1 MENQRYDVILFD
13 ADRTLFDFD
22 RSQLDALREV
32 FQTHGIPATQEM
44 MDLYIRINNHLWGQ
58 FDRGEITTEEL
69 TRVRFRL
76 FLEEAGDQG
85 QDPAAMNR
93 QYLESLGSHS
103 YLLDGAEALCR
114 ELAPYCKQYIVT
126 NGIKVA
132 QVVTNDDVA
141 VKDSLYTIGRRGVA
155 GTVFVHKIAGALAE
169 EGASLE
175 QVQAMA
181 QRVIDNVRTMGAA
194 IAPCTVPAAGTPG
207 FTLGEGEMEVGIGIH
222 GEPGTHREPMRPA
235 DEVVDLLLEQI
246 LADIDYSGSEVA
258 VMVNGAGAT
267 PLMELY
273 IINNHVADVLA
284 ERGIRVYRTF
294 VGEYMTSLEMQG
306 FSISLLRLD
315 GEMKRLL
322 DAAADTPAWH

>member
-132 QVVTNDDVA
+132 QVGRLNTSPIRPYIEKMYISGEMGIRKPEAGFFQIVYDDPGDDAGA
-141 VKDSLYTIGRRGVA
+141 VEADGDCGRRPGLGHFGRRNAHVDTIWYNPA
-155 GTVFVHKIAGALAE
+155 GKENRTGIIPTWEAADFPAVRKI
-169 EGASLE
+169 
-175 QVQAMA
+175 
-181 QRVIDNVRTMGAA
+181 I
-194 IAPCTVPAAGTPG
+194 
-207 FTLGEGEMEVGIGIH
+207 LGEV
-222 GEPGTHREPMRPA
+222 
-235 DEVVDLLLEQI
+235 
-246 LADIDYSGSEVA
+246 
-258 VMVNGAGAT
+258 
-267 PLMELY
+267 
-273 IINNHVADVLA
+273 
-284 ERGIRVYRTF
+284 
-294 VGEYMTSLEMQG
+294 
-306 FSISLLRLD
+306 
-315 GEMKRLL
+315 
-322 DAAADTPAWH
+322 

>member
-103 YLLDGAEALCR
+103 YLLDG
-114 ELAPYCKQYIVT
+114 
-126 NGIKVA
+126 GGS
-132 QVVTNDDVA
+132 A
-141 VKDSLYTIGRRGVA
+141 V
-155 GTVFVHKIAGALAE
+155 
-169 EGASLE
+169 
-175 QVQAMA
+175 
-181 QRVIDNVRTMGAA
+181 
-194 IAPCTVPAAGTPG
+194 P
-207 FTLGEGEMEVGIGIH
+207 
-222 GEPGTHREPMRPA
+222 
-235 DEVVDLLLEQI
+235 
-246 LADIDYSGSEVA
+246 
-258 VMVNGAGAT
+258 GAG
-267 PLMELY
+267 PLLQAVHRHQRHQGGPGGPAEHLSHPALY
-273 IINNHVADVLA
+273 
-284 ERGIRVYRTF
+284 
-294 VGEYMTSLEMQG
+294 
-306 FSISLLRLD
+306 
-315 GEMKRLL
+315 
-322 DAAADTPAWH
+322 

>member
-132 QVVTNDDVA
+132 QV
-141 VKDSLYTIGRRGVA
+141 GRLNTSPIRPYIE
-155 GTVFVHKIAGALAE
+155 KMYI
-169 EGASLE
+169 S
-175 QVQAMA
+175 
-181 QRVIDNVRTMGAA
+181 
-194 IAPCTVPAAGTPG
+194 
-207 FTLGEGEMEVGIGIH
+207 GEMGIRKPEAGFFQIVYDDLGMTPERWKRTVIVGDGL
-222 GEPGTHREPMRPA
+222 GS
-235 DEVVDLLLEQI
+235 DI
-246 LADIDYSGSEVA
+246 LG
-258 VMVNGAGAT
+258 GAT
-267 PLMELY
+267 PTWTPSGTTRRERK
-273 IINNHVADVLA
+273 IGPVLSPPGRRRTSRRSGRSSWGKC
-284 ERGIRVYRTF
+284 RGK
-294 VGEYMTSLEMQG
+294 LDQNPG
-306 FSISLLRLD
+306 FFAGRFQ
-315 GEMKRLL
+315 KK
-322 DAAADTPAWH
+322 

>member
-132 QVVTNDDVA
+132 QVGRLNTSPIRPYIEKMYISGEMGIRKPEAGFFQIVYDALGMTPERWKRTVMVGDGLGSDILGGRNAHVDTIWYNPAGKENRTGIIPTWEAADFPA
-141 VKDSLYTIGRRGVA
+141 VR
-155 GTVFVHKIAGALAE
+155 KI
-169 EGASLE
+169 
-175 QVQAMA
+175 
-181 QRVIDNVRTMGAA
+181 I
-194 IAPCTVPAAGTPG
+194 
-207 FTLGEGEMEVGIGIH
+207 LGEV
-222 GEPGTHREPMRPA
+222 
-235 DEVVDLLLEQI
+235 
-246 LADIDYSGSEVA
+246 
-258 VMVNGAGAT
+258 
-267 PLMELY
+267 
-273 IINNHVADVLA
+273 
-284 ERGIRVYRTF
+284 
-294 VGEYMTSLEMQG
+294 
-306 FSISLLRLD
+306 
-315 GEMKRLL
+315 
-322 DAAADTPAWH
+322 

>member
-1 MENQRYDVILFD
+1 M
-13 ADRTLFDFD
+13 T
-22 RSQLDALREV
+22 STGPQLDALREV

-132 QVVTNDDVA
+132 QVGRLNTSPIRPYIEKMYISGEMGIPQARGRFFPDRLRRPGDDAGA
-141 VKDSLYTIGRRGVA
+141 VEADGDCGRRPGL
-155 GTVFVHKIAGALAE
+155 GHFGR
-169 EGASLE
+169 
-175 QVQAMA
+175 A
-181 QRVIDNVRTMGAA
+181 QRPRGHHLVQ
-194 IAPCTVPAAGTPG
+194 PG
-207 FTLGEGEMEVGIGIH
+207 GKGKSDRYYPHLGGGGL
-222 GEPGTHREPMRPA
+222 PGGPEDHPG
-235 DEVVDLLLEQI
+235 
-246 LADIDYSGSEVA
+246 GS
-258 VMVNGAGAT
+258 
-267 PLMELY
+267 
-273 IINNHVADVLA
+273 
-284 ERGIRVYRTF
+284 
-294 VGEYMTSLEMQG
+294 VGENWTRIQA
-306 FSISLLRLD
+306 FSQAVFRRNDERMGKHHCQPAELKYNNKKVMRLTD
-315 GEMKRLL
+315 RVV
-322 DAAADTPAWH
+322 